1 MITQK
6 PGPEDFSSE
15 FDILPQHTFRK
26 ITSLF
31 QGLFSSSIKISFLR
45 PHRIVSRLMREIKF
59 VVKMLYK
66 PE

>member
-31 QGLFSSSIKISFLR
+31 QALFSSSIKKDIFFETSQDCFKINER
-45 PHRIVSRLMREIKF
+45 D
-59 VVKMLYK
+59 
-66 PE
+66 

>member
-15 FDILPQHTFRK
+15 FDILPQNTFRK

-31 QGLFSSSIKISFLR
+31 QALFSSSIKKDIFFETSQDCFKINER
-45 PHRIVSRLMREIKF
+45 D
-59 VVKMLYK
+59 
-66 PE
+66 